1 MHLKLNDEDLNS
13 LLNLSKEILEQYNI
27 KLVDTCKEILA

>member
-1 MHLKLNDEDLNS
+1 MHLKLNDEDFYY

-27 KLVDTCKEILA
+27 KLDDTCK